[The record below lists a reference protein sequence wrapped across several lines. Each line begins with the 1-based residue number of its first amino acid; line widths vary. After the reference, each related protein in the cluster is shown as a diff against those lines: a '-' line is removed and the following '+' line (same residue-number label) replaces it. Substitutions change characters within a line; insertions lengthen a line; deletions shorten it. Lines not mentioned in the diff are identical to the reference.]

1 MLRQEIKQTDRMSKE
16 SKKEET
22 VREIISVKNLYKLY
36 RVGDSVVR
44 ALDGVSFSVYEG
56 EFRYVFYE

>member
-1 MLRQEIKQTDRMSKE
+1 MSKE

-44 ALDGVSFSVYEG
+44 ALHGVIFSGNEG
-56 EFRYVFYE
+56 